1 MVRSKVGN
9 VLVGH
14 DATLF
19 STRQSHVAGSYHA
32 LHGRHDFS
40 HESDFWWYELCAHS
54 PRDLLFIRDSG
65 GDHHTESPLTLL
77 GVGWH
82 LPEVVLLRSDADL
95 LSPS

>member
-9 VLVGH
+9 VLAERG
-14 DATLF
+14 AILF
-19 STRQSHVAGSYHA
+19 SNWQSHIAGSRHA
-32 LHGRHDFS
+32 LHGRHDSS

-54 PRDLLFIRDSG
+54 PRGLLFIRDSG

-82 LPEVVLLRSDADL
+82 LLEVVLLRSDADL